1 LTRFNGT
8 ECGSPREEPAE
19 ENCRTGRGRKPKQ
32 AMNTPRG
39 RPFPPG
45 NTLGRGRPK
54 GSRNKAK
61 APGQQLLED
70 NAELLARKC
79 LVLAMQGDRSAMR
92 LCMERILPA
101 RRDTSIRMN
110 LPRIRTVQDLDKAA
124 EKVTQEIGRG
134 RLTPAEG
141 ETIVNILQIRVGL
154 IENGEFGNRMEKLEE
169 MVAATNR
176 RTRTG
181 EDIEK

>member
-1 LTRFNGT
+1 
-8 ECGSPREEPAE
+8 
-19 ENCRTGRGRKPKQ
+19 
-32 AMNTPRG
+32 MNTPRG

-54 GSRNKAK
+54 GSRNKTK

-101 RRDTSIRMN
+101 RRDTSIRMIA
-110 LPRIRTVQDLDKAA
+110 LISGCER
-124 EKVTQEIGRG
+124 
-134 RLTPAEG
+134 
-141 ETIVNILQIRVGL
+141 GL
-154 IENGEFGNRMEKLEE
+154 IEPRCNKN
-169 MVAATNR
+169 AT
-176 RTRTG
+176 TTT
-181 EDIEK
+181 